1 MDILERI
8 EQLYPSLTR
17 KQKYIADYL
26 KANPEEISYI
36 TLAQLSHQ
44 TSTSELT
51 LLRFC
56 HKIGCNTFLELK
68 EQFRDYTQKMIK
80 LTSTPTFFTPNIA
93 SGEASERAA
102 LLREICS
109 AEASAFSDFFSK
121 LSLAPIIAMSDE
133 IRKSNRIFIFAH
145 DISKVL
151 GEFLESRLR
160 ILYFNATLIDLSDLN
175 ETQLILKQLS
185 EGDLVIFFS
194 FPRYYFPIGN
204 ITKKASDSGVPVLT
218 ITDSESSPATK
229 HSTHLLI
236 CPTSTELFYNS
247 LTLPMAAL
255 NLLASCL
262 VIDSVAPSERQDFI
276 NTLSS

>member
-93 SGEASERAA
+93 SGEASERAE

-109 AEASAFSDFFSK
+109 AEASAFSD
-121 LSLAPIIAMSDE
+121 
-133 IRKSNRIFIFAH
+133 
-145 DISKVL
+145 
-151 GEFLESRLR
+151 G
-160 ILYFNATLIDLSDLN
+160 
-175 ETQLILKQLS
+175 
-185 EGDLVIFFS
+185 
-194 FPRYYFPIGN
+194 
-204 ITKKASDSGVPVLT
+204 
-218 ITDSESSPATK
+218 
-229 HSTHLLI
+229 
-236 CPTSTELFYNS
+236 
-247 LTLPMAAL
+247 
-255 NLLASCL
+255 
-262 VIDSVAPSERQDFI
+262 
-276 NTLSS
+276 